1 MLAWQ
6 QAEGVRGDTIRRG
19 YSLLGGMSLLYST
32 MLSIGRSPEGGR
44 VALGDQQRDPASPVR
59 TPKPLPGFGSLNLA
73 LEWPIG
79 PEARLDVTSGVSRHR
94 TSFISLPERQ
104 TDLPRPA

>member
-1 MLAWQ
+1 LLA
-6 QAEGVRGDTIRRG
+6 
-19 YSLLGGMSLLYST
+19 GMSFLYST
-32 MLSIGRSPEGGR
+32 MFSIGRSPEGGGI
-44 VALGDQQRDPASPVR
+44 ALGDRQRDPASPVR
-59 TPKPLPGFGSLNLA
+59 TSKRLFGFGSLNLA

-104 TDLPRPA
+104 TGSRRLA